1 MYLLYHNSLKN
12 SIAILSLQFLVPITF
27 AIAIFILTKTQ
38 GTISYILSSSPLEFL
53 GKISYS
59 VYLNQAFIIGFGI
72 PKLYKWIHLGNAVL
86 QQTTCVI
93 LLLAILV
100 IYSWGTQYLIESKL
114 GKRLNSIIK
123 N

>member
-1 MYLLYHNSLKN
+1 
-12 SIAILSLQFLVPITF
+12 
-27 AIAIFILTKTQ
+27 LTKTQ
-38 GTISYILSSSPLEFL
+38 GAVSYILSTSPLQFL

-72 PKLYKWIHLGNAVL
+72 PKLYKWIQLGNGLL

-93 LLLAILV
+93 LLLVILL
-100 IYSWGTQYLIESKL
+100 IYSWGTQFIIESKL

>member
-1 MYLLYHNSLKN
+1 VN
-12 SIAILSLQFLVPITF
+12 
-27 AIAIFILTKTQ
+27 
-38 GTISYILSSSPLEFL
+38 
-53 GKISYS
+53 S

-72 PKLYKWIHLGNAVL
+72 PKLYKWIHLGNGVL
-86 QQTTCVI
+86 QQTTYVI

-100 IYSWGTQYLIESKL
+100 IYSWGTQYLIELKF